1 MTFIPPITGG
11 TTLNRP
17 AAVPVGFEYF
27 DTDLGYPVYWDG
39 AGWVEA
45 APPPAV
51 QTATVEFAVGALT
64 IDHTA
69 PSPFTLNAAIR
80 VTTSDGQVTEEDI
93 TVEISDLGTG
103 SAVAPGQYA
112 AGPYSVLIPAGTAHN
127 ATVNWDFAHVQDPA
141 EVPAIPPDVAVDVEI
156 TDLTSLQATAI
167 GAQATATVNLLF
179 FAP

>member
-45 APPPAV
+45 APPAP
-51 QTATVEFAVGALT
+51 QTATVAFNAASLNV
-64 IDHTA
+64 DHTA
-69 PSPFTLNAAIR
+69 PSPFTINGALK
-80 VTTSDGQVTEEDI
+80 VTTSDLAVTEEDI

-103 SAVAPGQYA
+103 SAVDPGQYA
-112 AGPYSVLIPAGTAHN
+112 SGPYSVVIPAGTAHN
-127 ATVNWDFAHVQDPA
+127 ATINWNFAHVADPA
-141 EVPAIPPDVAVDVEI
+141 EVPEIPPDVDVDVEI
-156 TDLTSLQATAI
+156 TNLTSVQATAI
-167 GAQATATVNLLF
+167 GAQATATVNLQ
-179 FAP
+179 AGGGA